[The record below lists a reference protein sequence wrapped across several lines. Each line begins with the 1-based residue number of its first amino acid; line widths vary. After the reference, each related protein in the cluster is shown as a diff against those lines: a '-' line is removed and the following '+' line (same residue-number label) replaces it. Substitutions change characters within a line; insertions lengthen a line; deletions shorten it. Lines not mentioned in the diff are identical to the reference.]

1 MLRLLNFL
9 SDTMTET
16 TPSVKETV
24 SYTLPEIIFWYSAF
38 ALVLVLF
45 IIFIFTRKGNR
56 KKLDIMTGKI
66 SKSCS
71 LLDTIVK
78 SLELNKKAKFS
89 KEKAQTISLTISSF
103 YIDLIEMKEK
113 TRLDDFDK
121 IIANCEEIEAHLKR
135 LSSVHGDRLIDEL
148 KQIKDEL
155 IKIKGQVELVKT
167 YLH

>member
-9 SDTMTET
+9 TDVSTET
-16 TPSVKETV
+16 SSNVEEI

-38 ALVLVLF
+38 AVVLVLF
-45 IIFIFTRKGNR
+45 IIFIATRKGNR
-56 KKLDIMTGKI
+56 KKLDIMTSKI
-66 SKSCS
+66 NKSCS
-71 LLDTIVK
+71 LLDSIIK
-78 SLELNKKAKFS
+78 SLELNKKTKFS

-135 LSSVHGDRLIDEL
+135 LASVQGDRLIDEL

-155 IKIKGQVELVKT
+155 IKIKGQVELVKS

>member
-9 SDTMTET
+9 TDVSTET
-16 TPSVKETV
+16 PPVVEEV

-38 ALVLVLF
+38 AVVLVLF
-45 IIFIFTRKGNR
+45 IIFIATRKGNR
-56 KKLDIMTGKI
+56 KKLDIMTSKI
-66 SKSCS
+66 NKSCS
-71 LLDTIVK
+71 LLDSIIK
-78 SLELNKKAKFS
+78 SLELNKKTKFS

-103 YIDLIEMKEK
+103 YIDLIEIKEK

-135 LSSVHGDRLIDEL
+135 LASIQGDRLIDEL

-155 IKIKGQVELVKT
+155 IRIKGQVELVKS

>member
-9 SDTMTET
+9 ADVSTET
-16 TPSVKETV
+16 SSDVEEI

-38 ALVLVLF
+38 AVVLVLF
-45 IIFIFTRKGNR
+45 IIFIATRKGNR
-56 KKLDIMTGKI
+56 KKLDIMTSKI
-66 SKSCS
+66 NKSCS
-71 LLDTIVK
+71 LLDSIIK
-78 SLELNKKAKFS
+78 SLELNKKTKFS

-135 LSSVHGDRLIDEL
+135 LASVHGDRLIDEL

-155 IKIKGQVELVKT
+155 IRIKGQVELVKS

>member
-9 SDTMTET
+9 TDVSTET
-16 TPSVKETV
+16 SSNVEEI
-24 SYTLPEIIFWYSAF
+24 SNTLPEIIFWYSAF
-38 ALVLVLF
+38 AVVLVLF
-45 IIFIFTRKGNR
+45 IIFIATRKGNR
-56 KKLDIMTGKI
+56 KKLDIMTSKI
-66 SKSCS
+66 NKSCS
-71 LLDTIVK
+71 LLDSIIK
-78 SLELNKKAKFS
+78 SLELNKKTKFS

-155 IKIKGQVELVKT
+155 IKIKGQVELVKS

>member
-9 SDTMTET
+9 TDVSTET
-16 TPSVKETV
+16 PPVVEEV

-38 ALVLVLF
+38 AVVLVLF
-45 IIFIFTRKGNR
+45 IIFIATRKGNR
-56 KKLDIMTGKI
+56 KKLDIMTSKI
-66 SKSCS
+66 NKSCS
-71 LLDTIVK
+71 LLDSIIK
-78 SLELNKKAKFS
+78 SLELNKKTKFS

-103 YIDLIEMKEK
+103 YIDLIEIKEK

-135 LSSVHGDRLIDEL
+135 LASVQGDRLIDEL

-155 IKIKGQVELVKT
+155 IRIKGQVELVKS

>member
-9 SDTMTET
+9 TDVSTET
-16 TPSVKETV
+16 PPVVEEV

-38 ALVLVLF
+38 AVVLVLF
-45 IIFIFTRKGNR
+45 IIFIATRKGNR
-56 KKLDIMTGKI
+56 KKLDIMTSKI
-66 SKSCS
+66 NKSCS
-71 LLDTIVK
+71 LLDSIIK
-78 SLELNKKAKFS
+78 SLELNKKTKFS

-135 LSSVHGDRLIDEL
+135 LASIQGDRLIDEL

-155 IKIKGQVELVKT
+155 IRIKGQVELVKS